1 MDVEGHRK
9 AAIARAV
16 EGEGKASAADRA
28 AAFAGT
34 SGDPLLAKVAEHAY
48 KVTAEDIAAAKQRRS
63 EDEIFELAVCAAY
76 GKASR
81 QLDAALA
88 AIDEVG

>member
-9 AAIARAV
+9 TAIARAV
-16 EGEGKASAADRA
+16 EGEGKASTAERA

-34 SGDPLLAKVAEHAY
+34 SDDPLLANVAEHAY

-63 EDEIFELAVCAAY
+63 EDEIFELTVCTAY
-76 GKASR
+76 GKAAR
-81 QLDAALA
+81 QLAAALA

>member
-1 MDVEGHRK
+1 MDIEGHRK
-9 AAIARAV
+9 AAIERAV
-16 EGEGKASAADRA
+16 EGDGRATTAERA

-34 SGDPLLAKVAEHAY
+34 SGDPLLANVADHAY
-48 KVTAEDIAAAKQRRS
+48 KVTAEDIAAAKQHRS
-63 EDEIFELAVCAAY
+63 EDEVFELVVCTAY

-81 QLDAALA
+81 QLAAALA

>member
-1 MDVEGHRK
+1 MDLERLQK

-16 EGEGKASAADRA
+16 EGDGKASRSDRE

-48 KVTAEDIAAAKQRRS
+48 EVTAEDVATAKQQRS

-76 GKASR
+76 GKASP
-81 QLDAALA
+81 QLAAALA
-88 AIDEVG
+88 VIDEVG

>member
-1 MDVEGHRK
+1 MDVEALRK
-9 AAIARAV
+9 AAIARVV
-16 EGEGKASAADRA
+16 EGAGKASRADRE

-34 SGDPLLAKVAEHAY
+34 SGDPLLTKVADHAY
-48 KVTAEDIAAAKQRRS
+48 KVTAEDIAAAKQSRS
-63 EDEIFELAVCAAY
+63 EDEVFELVVCAAY

-81 QLDAALA
+81 QLEAALA

>member
-16 EGEGKASAADRA
+16 EGEGKASTADRG

-34 SGDPLLAKVAEHAY
+34 SEEPLLVKVAEHAY
-48 KVTAEDIAAAKQRRS
+48 KVTAEDVAAAVQQRS
-63 EDEIFELAVCAAY
+63 EDEVFELVVCTAY

-81 QLDAALA
+81 QLAAALA

>member
-1 MDVEGHRK
+1 MDGEGYRK

-16 EGEGKASAADRA
+16 EGEGVANAAERA

-34 SGDPLLAKVAEHAY
+34 SDDPLLVKVAEHAY
-48 KVTAEDIAAAKQRRS
+48 KVTAEDVAAAKQRRS
-63 EDEIFELAVCAAY
+63 EDEIFELAVCTAY

-81 QLDAALA
+81 QLAAALA